1 MHGGMK
7 KKLILRRYNFIY
19 FTLALSLAV
28 AGCTGP
34 EDTESTQPVITVGE
48 RVVTVR
54 QYNEALKRL
63 LPEDTTDT
71 NSPEFAAL
79 KNELVNQFIE
89 EELLLNE
96 AEKFGVDA
104 APAEVSAEVDNIKKD
119 SGDDAFKDAIVDRY
133 GDVKTWEKEI
143 KRKLVVRKTVQRSI
157 GRGVDASGVASDES
171 AQRYYREH
179 AAEFTSPAQVSARMI
194 VVPNAEDAQNIRK
207 KLTPETFAKIAKEV
221 SLSPERDSGGN
232 LGFFARG
239 EMPKEFED
247 AVFKLRPG
255 EISPVIKTEYGYHI
269 FLLEERRKAG
279 KLAFNDVKEKIIK
292 KLRQEAEDKELA
304 EWIVK
309 LKKQTKIEIKEGLL

>member
-7 KKLILRRYNFIY
+7 KKLTLRRHYFIC
-19 FTLALSLAV
+19 FALTLSLAG

-34 EDTESTQPVITVGE
+34 EDTEATQPVITVGE

-71 NSPEFAAL
+71 NSPELAAL
-79 KNELVNQFIE
+79 KNELVSQFIE

-104 APAEVSAEVDNIKKD
+104 TPAEVSAEVDRIKKD

-143 KRKLVVRKTVQRSI
+143 KRKLVVRKTVERSI
-157 GRGVDASGVASDES
+157 GRGVDASGAASDES

-179 AAEFTSPAQVSARMI
+179 IAEFTSPAQVSARMI

-221 SLSPERDSGGN
+221 SLSPERDSGGS

-279 KLAFNDVKEKIIK
+279 KLAFNDVKDKIIK
-292 KLRQEAEDKELA
+292 KLRQEAADKELA